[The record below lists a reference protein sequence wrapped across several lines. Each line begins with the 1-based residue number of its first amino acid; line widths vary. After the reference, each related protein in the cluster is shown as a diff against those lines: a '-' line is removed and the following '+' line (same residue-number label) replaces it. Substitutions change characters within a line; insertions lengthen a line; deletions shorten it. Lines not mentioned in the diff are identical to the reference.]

1 MENYYKQAH
10 PKKIIVLHDTNGGH
24 NPLYVAQW
32 WEQQNK
38 KIGTAYIIGGIGNSS
53 DGTDQDSHDGELIEY
68 FPPQYWAH
76 HLGLKGETNY
86 AITKASIGIE
96 ICNYGPIVKA
106 GDTYLNTYKS
116 RVPASQ
122 VIPCKFRGFDYY
134 EAYTDKQ
141 LETTKAL
148 LIELADAFSIDIRS
162 GLQSL
167 LKKGANA
174 FEYQTSAVA
183 GRPGLW
189 THTNYRKSDKWDCSP
204 QPKLIDMI
212 LSL

>member
-1 MENYYKQAH
+1 MENYYKQVHA
-10 PKKIIVLHDTNGGH
+10 KKIIVLHDTNGGH
-24 NPLYVAQW
+24 NPFHVAQW
-32 WEQQNK
+32 WMKQNK
-38 KIGTAYIIGGIGNSS
+38 KIGTAYIIGGQGNSN
-53 DGTDQDSHDGELIEY
+53 DGTDYDGLMFEY
-68 FPPQYWAH
+68 FLPQYWAH
-76 HLGLKGETNY
+76 HIGLKGETNY
-86 AITKASIGIE
+86 NITKASIGIE
-96 ICNYGPIVKA
+96 LCAYGPIVKFD
-106 GDTYLNTYKS
+106 DTYLNTYKQK
-116 RVPASQ
+116 VPGTQ

-141 LETTKAL
+141 LETTKEL
-148 LIELADAFSIDIRS
+148 LIELANEFNIDIRA

-204 QPKLIDMI
+204 QPNLIEMI